1 MQCMGIYT
9 LANDAVYDQLV
20 ALLNSI
26 EANVSPD
33 IPVCVIPY
41 DTQLNRVQEELNA
54 RPNVSLFDN
63 WDSIQRWEAFA
74 HQIWAAHPRAGQQY
88 VKRPRWYGGHLQR
101 KFAAFDGY
109 FDKFVFYDADSLA
122 MKSLDSVFNKLD
134 QYDFVFDDWEHR
146 KPTDVAALNI
156 SVVEASGCY
165 SEAEIRP
172 KLHCGSFF
180 ASKRGFFDANTIER
194 LKKLLIEQ
202 NEIKWINGDDWWGEV
217 NLFNY
222 MTLRCDYSLFNFT
235 LSDNPQERTGNC
247 AGADSFVNIDH
258 ILYNKQGLKPIH
270 RIHYMNYSSQDF
282 ARLSQ
287 GQDVKIPYK
296 NEFLHYRFYQDP
308 QQKPKTLHP
317 PNWLYEQTSKF
328 KEFVKTVKVKFYR
341 LFQKQY

>member
-20 ALLNSI
+20 GLLNSI

-41 DTQLNRVQEELNA
+41 DTQLNRVQEELDA
-54 RPNVSLFDN
+54 RANVTLFDN

-74 HQIWAAHPRAGQQY
+74 HQVWAAHPRAGQKY
-88 VKRPRWYGGHLQR
+88 VKPPRWYGGHLQR
-101 KFAAFDGY
+101 KFAAFDGD

-122 MKSLDSVFNKLD
+122 MKSLDTVFKKLD

-146 KPTDVAALNI
+146 KPNPVTALNI
-156 SVVEASGCY
+156 SVIEASGRY
-165 SEAEIRP
+165 SEADIRP

-180 ASKRGFFDANTIER
+180 ASKRGFFDAHTIER
-194 LKKLLIEQ
+194 LEKLLIEQ
-202 NEIKWINGDDWWGEV
+202 QEVKWINGNDWWGEV

-235 LSDNPQERTGNC
+235 LSDNLQERTGNC
-247 AGADSFVNIDH
+247 ADADSFVNIDG
-258 ILYNKQGLKPIH
+258 ILYNAQGLKPIH
-270 RIHYMNYSSQDF
+270 RIHYMNYSHQDF

-287 GQDVKIPYK
+287 GENVRIPYQDI
-296 NEFLHYRFYQDP
+296 FLEYRFRQAP
-308 QQKPKTLHP
+308 QQKPKTLTS
-317 PNWLYEQTSKF
+317 PNWLKEQKN
-328 KEFVKTVKVKFYR
+328 KLNQMIKTIKAKFYR
-341 LFQKQY
+341 LFLKQL